1 MSLLRGARL
10 ALSGWSE
17 LEAGAK
23 IRGSASYL
31 LSPDPLL
38 GPVVE
43 EVVVGPSGWWLQ
55 TVDRASI
62 VSVSGHCQ
70 LVMFSLS
77 Q

>member
-1 MSLLRGARL
+1 MAP
-10 ALSGWSE
+10 SGWSK
-17 LEAGAK
+17 LDAGAK
-23 IRGSASYL
+23 IRGSDSYL

-43 EVVVGPSGWWLQ
+43 EVVVGLSGWWLQ
-55 TVDRASI
+55 TVDQASI